1 MKANKGFI
9 FSTDALLAVAIV
21 ALFVA
26 SFSFFSASSAD
37 GPYLLLLLEKQADDL
52 LIVLDKSGTLET
64 LDANLIAQSMNNT
77 LEKPL
82 AWNIEIDYYN
92 YSTKFESVSNL
103 SFGGDYGNAKRVA
116 VAERDFLVF
125 ENATGTDRKPI
136 KYYGKARLKLWA
148 E

>member
-21 ALFVA
+21 ALFAA
-26 SFSFFSASSAD
+26 SFSFFSASPASD
-37 GPYLLLLLEKQADDL
+37 PYLLLMHEKQADDL
-52 LIVLDKSGTLET
+52 LIVLDKSGALET
-64 LDANLIAQSMNNT
+64 LDANSIAYSMNYT

-82 AWNIEIDYYN
+82 AWNLEIDYYN
-92 YSTKFESVSNL
+92 YSTKFEQVGNFSL
-103 SFGGDYGNAKRVA
+103 GGDYGNAKRVG

-125 ENATGTDRKPI
+125 ENTTGTGRKPI
-136 KYYGKARLKLWA
+136 KYYGTARLKIWA